1 MRNNKQATQRKKP
14 LAAKDEQEK
23 LIKEKFTEEE
33 VTELLKEG
41 FTMEQIAYVA
51 KDKIKG
57 DKQCRIIGI
66 ILISLHGLFRILNK
80 LSQDIRMRYTKEAV
94 VPMPVIQPC
103 S

>member
-1 MRNNKQATQRKKP
+1 MRNNKQATQRKKT

-33 VTELLKEG
+33 VKELLKEG

-66 ILISLHGLFRILNK
+66 IFDILTWF
-80 LSQDIRMRYTKEAV
+80 I
-94 VPMPVIQPC
+94 PVFK
-103 S
+103 

>member
-33 VTELLKEG
+33 VKELLKEG

-51 KDKIKG
+51 
-57 DKQCRIIGI
+57 
-66 ILISLHGLFRILNK
+66 NK
-80 LSQDIRMRYTKEAV
+80 R
-94 VPMPVIQPC
+94 
-103 S
+103 

>member
-1 MRNNKQATQRKKP
+1 MKIHKQAPQRKTPEAEKE
-14 LAAKDEQEK
+14 EQEK

-33 VTELLKEG
+33 VKELLKEG

-66 ILISLHGLFRILNK
+66 IFDILTWFIPDFK
-80 LSQDIRMRYTKEAV
+80 
-94 VPMPVIQPC
+94 
-103 S
+103 

>member
-33 VTELLKEG
+33 EVKELLKEG

-66 ILISLHGLFRILNK
+66 IFDILTWFIPDFK
-80 LSQDIRMRYTKEAV
+80 
-94 VPMPVIQPC
+94 
-103 S
+103 

>member
-33 VTELLKEG
+33 EVKELLKEG

-66 ILISLHGLFRILNK
+66 IFDIL
-80 LSQDIRMRYTKEAV
+80 TW
-94 VPMPVIQPC
+94 VIPDFK
-103 S
+103 